1 MELIDKIT
9 QELKENLSEKRY
21 IHSLGTMERAEELAK
36 IYGVDIEKARLA
48 GLTHDIAKEMTKE
61 ESLQYIKEHNIEI
74 DEIEEI
80 NVKLLHG
87 KIGANMVKEKYGL
100 CQEIQDAILYHTTTD
115 KNMDML
121 AKIIYVADKTE
132 NNRKSKEF
140 DIEYERELANKDID
154 AAIIYILDGNIEEI
168 IKKGKLVHPKAIETR
183 NSLLIRRGEIGMK
196 NKGEKGVTLV
206 ALVITI
212 VLLLILAGISI
223 KFTLGDEGI
232 VKRAQN
238 TANDYKDQIEGIA
251 SHINNVDDWID
262 ENVDKVKNE
271 VNKKADANGTI
282 NGKESGTNNPIIP
295 KGYTP
300 IDAGDAKWGDG
311 SSAPT
316 QDSVDHGLVIRDD
329 AGNEW
334 VWIPVEASVLSGMYV
349 TSNDGIAISGDVGVT
364 TKIYTKTTTI
374 GRTGDTVTIS
384 RSTPNTKGYREP
396 DLITNYDK
404 NESYYKTILG
414 YDTPKAMAE
423 AFTTDYANMIASI
436 QKYGGFYI
444 GRYELSNEGVQKGK
458 ATLTNTNWYNLY
470 KKCTALNAS
479 EKVESKMIWGIQWD
493 LACDFISKK
502 GEQKSITNS
511 ITWGNYDNSTGNAA
525 VMDETTKKYGS
536 KQVTGYS
543 EYWKANNIY
552 DIAGN
557 CLEWTQ
563 EAAGTGNRA
572 IRGGNCLSEG
582 SSSPAS
588 FRNYG
593 DADSSNFSYVRFSS
607 DFNNRIVRVYKLKC
621 VNAMMNTLMLK
632 FI

>member
-1 MELIDKIT
+1 MELIDKIK

-238 TANDYKDQIEGIA
+238 AANDYKDQIEGIA

-282 NGKESGTNNPIIP
+282 NGKKAGTNNPIIP

-300 IDAGDAKWGDG
+300 IDAGDAKWGNG
-311 SSAPT
+311 SSAPA
-316 QDSVDHGLVIRDD
+316 QNSVDHGLVIRDD

-334 VWIPVEASVLSGMYV
+334 VWIPVEASTLSSMYV

-364 TKIYTKTTTI
+364 TKMYTNSTTI
-374 GRTGDTVTIS
+374 GKSGDTKTLS
-384 RSTPNTKGYREP
+384 RNTPNTTDYREP
-396 DLITNYDK
+396 DLVTDYDK
-404 NESYYKTILG
+404 NEAYYKTILG

-423 AFTTDYANMIASI
+423 AFTNDYANMIASI
-436 QKYGGFYI
+436 QEYGGFYI

-458 ATLTNTNWYNLY
+458 ATLTKTNWYNLY
-470 KKCTALNAS
+470 KKCTTLNAS
-479 EKVESKMIWGIQWD
+479 DKVESKMIWGIQWD

-511 ITWGNYDNSTGNAA
+511 TTWGNHRNSTGNAA
-525 VMDETTKKYGS
+525 VMDGKTKKYGS

-557 CLEWTQ
+557 CWEWTQ
-563 EAAGTGNRA
+563 EALNTSNRA
-572 IRGGNCLSEG
+572 YRGGYYNYDG
-582 SSSPAS
+582 SGSPAS
-588 FRNYG
+588 IRYYDN
-593 DADSSNFSYVRFSS
+593 ADWSSSIRRFSS
-607 DFNNRIVRVYKLKC
+607 HFNNKVVLERFALTVS
-621 VNAMMNTLMLK
+621 MP
-632 FI
+632 

>member
-1 MELIDKIT
+1 MELIDKIK
-9 QELKENLSEKRY
+9 QELKENLSDKRY

-100 CQEIQDAILYHTTTD
+100 CQEIQNAILYHTTTD

-132 NNRKSKEF
+132 KNRKSKEF
-140 DIEYERELANKDID
+140 DIEYERKLANKDID

-232 VKRAQN
+232 IKRAQN
-238 TANDYKDQIEGIA
+238 TANDYKDQTEGIA

-271 VNKKADANGTI
+271 VNKKADDNGTI
-282 NGKESGTNNPIIP
+282 DGKKAGTNNPIIP

-300 IDAGDAKWGDG
+300 IDAGDAKWGNG

-316 QDSVDHGLVIRDD
+316 QNSVDHGLVIRDD

-334 VWIPVEASVLSGMYV
+334 VWVPVEASVLSSMYV
-349 TSNDGIAISGDVGVT
+349 TVDSGVELSGNLGVT
-364 TKIYTKTTTI
+364 TKLYTNSATI
-374 GRTGDTVTIS
+374 GRAGDTVTIT
-384 RSTPNTKGYREP
+384 RDTPNTTEYREP
-396 DLITNYDK
+396 DIGLEYDMDEK
-404 NESYYKTILG
+404 YYKTILG
-414 YDTPKAMAE
+414 FESAKAMAE
-423 AFTTDYANMIASI
+423 FFVNDYAKMINSI
-436 QKYGGFYI
+436 KKYGGFYI
-444 GRYELSNEGVQKGK
+444 GRYELSSAGVQKDK
-458 ATLTNTNWYNLY
+458 ETLTSTTWYEFY
-470 KKCTALNAS
+470 KKCTTLNAS
-479 EKVESKMIWGIQWD
+479 SKVESRMIWGIQWN
-493 LACDFISKK
+493 LVSDFISKK
-502 GEQKSITNS
+502 GEQKSIQDTS
-511 ITWGNYDNSTGNAA
+511 AWGNVIRAISPANTGNYEK
-525 VMDETTKKYGS
+525 DTSGY
-536 KQVTGYS
+536 GYS
-543 EYWKANNIY
+543 VKKNTGSNEAWKANNIY
-552 DIAGN
+552 DLAGN
-557 CLEWTQ
+557 CTEETQ
-563 EAAGTGNRA
+563 EADNQYLRVY
-572 IRGGNCLSEG
+572 RGGCCRK
-582 SSSPAS
+582 SPT
-588 FRNYG
+588 
-593 DADSSNFSYVRFSS
+593 NFIS
-607 DFNNRIVRVYKLKC
+607 DGAINPRISGGEVTTTRPVLIVK
-621 VNAMMNTLMLK
+621 
-632 FI
+632 

>member
-1 MELIDKIT
+1 MELIDKIK
-9 QELKENLSEKRY
+9 QELKENLSDKRY

-115 KNMDML
+115 KNMDVL

-238 TANDYKDQIEGIA
+238 TANDYQEQTEGIA

-282 NGKESGTNNPIIP
+282 NGKKAGTNNPIIP

-300 IDAGDAKWGDG
+300 IDAGDAKWGNG

-316 QDSVDHGLVIRDD
+316 QNSVDHGLVIRDD

-334 VWIPVEASVLSGMYV
+334 VWVPVEASVLSGMYA
-349 TSNDGIAISGDVGVT
+349 TSNEGIALSGDVGVI
-364 TKIYTKTTTI
+364 TKMYTKTTTI
-374 GRTGDTVTIS
+374 GRTGDTKTIP
-384 RSTPNTKGYREP
+384 RSTPNTTEVREP
-396 DLITNYDK
+396 DLLMHFDK
-404 NESYYKTILG
+404 DAANYKTILG
-414 YDTPKAMAE
+414 FESAKAMSE
-423 AFTTDYANMIASI
+423 FFVNDYAKMISSI
-436 QKYGGFYI
+436 KKYSGFYI

-458 ATLTNTNWYNLY
+458 DTLSNVNWYVLY
-470 KKCTALNAS
+470 NKCMELNAS
-479 EKVESKMIWGIQWD
+479 DKVKSRMVWGLQWD
-493 LACDFISKK
+493 LACDFIAKRGDKK
-502 GEQKSITNS
+502 GISNPS
-511 ITWGNYDNSTGNAA
+511 DWGNYSASTGNAA
-525 VMDETTKKYGS
+525 VMNGTTQMYGS
-536 KQVTGYS
+536 KQATGYS

-552 DIAGN
+552 DLAGN
-557 CLEWTQ
+557 CYEWTQ
-563 EAAGTGNRA
+563 EGISTNARGF
-572 IRGGNCLSEG
+572 RGGCYDGVNPPTSMQNYLTINTNYRI
-582 SSSPAS
+582 
-588 FRNYG
+588 RNKT
-593 DADSSNFSYVRFSS
+593 N
-607 DFNNRIVRVYKLKC
+607 FNNKIE
-621 VNAMMNTLMLK
+621 NNH
-632 FI
+632 

>member
-1 MELIDKIT
+1 MELIDKIK
-9 QELKENLSEKRY
+9 QELKESLSEKRY

-238 TANDYKDQIEGIA
+238 TANDYQEQTEGIA

-282 NGKESGTNNPIIP
+282 NGKKAGTNNPIIP

-300 IDAGDAKWGDG
+300 IDAGDAKWGNG

-316 QDSVDHGLVIRDD
+316 QNSVDHGLVIRDD

-334 VWIPVEASVLSGMYV
+334 VWVPVEASVLSGMYA
-349 TSNDGIAISGDVGVT
+349 TSNEGIALSGDVGVI
-364 TKIYTKTTTI
+364 TKMYTKTTTI
-374 GRTGDTVTIS
+374 GRTGDTKTIP
-384 RSTPNTKGYREP
+384 RSTPNTTEVREP
-396 DLITNYDK
+396 DLLMHFDK
-404 NESYYKTILG
+404 DAANYKTILG
-414 YDTPKAMAE
+414 FESAKAMSE
-423 AFTTDYANMIASI
+423 FFVNDYAKMISSI
-436 QKYGGFYI
+436 KKYGGFYI

-458 ATLTNTNWYNLY
+458 ATLTNTNWYNSY
-470 KKCTALNAS
+470 KKCTTLNAS
-479 EKVESKMIWGIQWD
+479 DKVESKMIWGIQWD
-493 LACDFISKK
+493 LTCDFISKK
-502 GEQKSITNS
+502 GEQKSITDS
-511 ITWGNYDNSTGNAA
+511 TAWGNYNNSTGNAA
-525 VMDETTKKYGS
+525 VIDGTTKKYGS

-552 DIAGN
+552 DLAGN
-557 CLEWTQ
+557 CYEWSQ
-563 EAAGTGNRA
+563 EAEGTSYRA
-572 IRGGNCLSEG
+572 LRGSDYKDNG
-582 SSSPAS
+582 SYYPAS
-588 FRNYG
+588 DRAYNG
-593 DADSSNFSYVRFSS
+593 PRSDSYSS
-607 DFNNRIVRVYKLKC
+607 RP
-621 VNAMMNTLMLK
+621 TLIIK
-632 FI
+632 